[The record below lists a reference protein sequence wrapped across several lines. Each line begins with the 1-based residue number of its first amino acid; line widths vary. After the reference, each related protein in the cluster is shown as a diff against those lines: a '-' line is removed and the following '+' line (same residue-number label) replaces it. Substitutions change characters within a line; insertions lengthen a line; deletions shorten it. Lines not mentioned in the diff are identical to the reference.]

1 MSYKYSDS
9 VSSFCGLQ
17 SSSTIDLVNW
27 QEVRAHNTS
36 WSPNTH
42 THTPFPSS
50 PWSFWTQEDK
60 KTNRTIN
67 CEYTVNTLFH
77 GTICASQI
85 TADKVIVST

>member
-9 VSSFCGLQ
+9 VSSCCGLQ

-42 THTPFPSS
+42 THTFPFI
-50 PWSFWTQEDK
+50 TLELLDTRRLK
-60 KTNRTIN
+60 KKKQDN
-67 CEYTVNTLFH
+67 
-77 GTICASQI
+77 
-85 TADKVIVST
+85 